1 MNMYFQRGYYRYF
14 YNPFNGIFMNQRFKV
29 LFFLKRGKG
38 DNENSLPIYV
48 RVNVDGESAEW
59 SVQRRCD
66 ATMKWNRKLG
76 RVTGLK
82 EESKTLNAYLDA
94 IQGAIFLIQKEYA
107 LRNESVT
114 AQQVRSSVLGKK
126 DNQIH
131 TLVEVYKYHNEQFKK
146 LVGLE
151 YSHGTYK
158 KFKSALVSLEKF
170 IKWKFA
176 KKDVNLSAVNH
187 SFITDYEFYLKTI
200 QKVQHN
206 SAMGIIKKL
215 KKIVRQCIA
224 NEWLDKDPFKS
235 YKITTK
241 DTQRNFLLKSELEI
255 LQSKRIIIQRLDQVK
270 DIFLFSCYTGL
281 AYSDIMKLTKKEI
294 SIGIDGEHWIFI
306 TRTKTDSMSRIPLLP
321 VAKNI
326 LEKYSQRPELMS
338 TDKLL
343 PNISN
348 QRLNSYLKELSDICG
363 FNKDLTFHCA
373 RHTFA
378 TTVTLTNGV
387 PIETVGKMLGHK
399 NLRTT
404 QQYAKI
410 LDTKISEDMKALKEK
425 LAKSSQKEE
434 RNSSLHRSI
443 I

>member
-1 MNMYFQRGYYRYF
+1 
-14 YNPFNGIFMNQRFKV
+14 MNQRFKV

-48 RVNVDGESAEW
+48 RVNVDGKSAEW

-66 ATMKWNRKLG
+66 STMKWNQKLG
-76 RVTGLK
+76 RVNGTK
-82 EESKTLNAYLDA
+82 EESKTLNAFLDA
-94 IQGAIFLIQKEYA
+94 VQGAIFLIQKEYA

-114 AQQVRSSVLGKK
+114 AEQVRSAVLGKK
-126 DNQIH
+126 ENQLH
-131 TLVEVYKYHNEQFKK
+131 TIVGVYKYHNEQFEK

-170 IKWKFA
+170 IEWKFK
-176 KKDVNLSAVNH
+176 KKDVPLINVTH

-224 NEWLDKDPFKS
+224 NDWLDKDPFRS
-235 YKITTK
+235 YKITTRE
-241 DTQRNFLLKSELEI
+241 TQRNFLLKNELEI
-255 LQSKRIIIQRLDQVK
+255 LQSKHIIIQRLDQVK

-281 AYSDIMKLTKKEI
+281 AYSDIMKLNKKDI
-294 SIGIDGEHWIFI
+294 SIGIDGEYWIFT
-306 TRTKTDSMSRIPLLP
+306 TRSKTDTLSRIPLLP
-321 VAKNI
+321 VARNI
-326 LEKYSQRPELMS
+326 LEKYSQRPDLMN

-404 QQYAKI
+404 QLYAKI
-410 LDTKISEDMKALKEK
+410 LDTKISEDMKVLKEK
-425 LAKSSQKEE
+425 LEKPYRQEGMKSTSN
-434 RNSSLHRSI
+434 R
-443 I
+443 